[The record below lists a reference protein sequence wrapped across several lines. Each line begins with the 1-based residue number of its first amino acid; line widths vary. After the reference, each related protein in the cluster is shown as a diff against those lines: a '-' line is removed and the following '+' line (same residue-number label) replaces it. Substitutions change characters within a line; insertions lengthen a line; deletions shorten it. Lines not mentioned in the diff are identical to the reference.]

1 MTRARSLAR
10 LANENVFS
18 VSTDNNV
25 GVNSTSPVE
34 KLNVVGVV
42 SATSFYGDGSN
53 LDGVSSAGLGTA
65 LDPDTAGLDVIYYTD
80 KVLGV
85 GATITIDPP
94 SSTNIAYTQYSE
106 VSVDDGF
113 DIIIADGDEFI
124 PDILGISTEGTST
137 IAGGVG
143 GRIRA
148 GYFTNKA
155 GTGAPQLTFGAEVPV
170 GYGITGAGGIN
181 ITGVATATS
190 FDGNATSATTAT
202 TATNAQG
209 LTGTPDINV
218 RNITGVAATF
228 SGTLS
233 YEDVTNIDAVGI
245 VTAQSGV
252 RVVGGGL
259 SVTSGTSKLRGIVET
274 VAVASTHLS
283 GGGMVL
289 EMDVAEATTFV
300 WENTATT
307 SGGNIG
313 IVSFRNMPADEANG
327 TTITL
332 IHKQSATTP
341 AGFGNTTAATGIGT
355 YIHISPTVGG
365 TIQAGIDTRGNIGSA
380 STVTLSTTAA
390 DKDFVSFFIHYTG
403 GGAGVATCFQTYVI
417 NNGSFRQGNIGV

>member
-1 MTRARSLAR
+1 MSRARDLSKLS
-10 LANENVFS
+10 NPSVFT
-18 VSTDNNV
+18 VDTDFNV

-53 LDGVSSAGLGTA
+53 LEGVSSAGLGTA

-113 DIIIADGDEFI
+113 DIIIADGDDFI
-124 PDILGISTEGTST
+124 PDILGISTAGTSA

-181 ITGVATATS
+181 ITGVATAAS
-190 FDGNATSATTAT
+190 FDGAAT
-202 TATNAQG
+202 G
-209 LTGTPDINV
+209 LSGTPDITV
-218 RNITGVAATF
+218 RNVIGAAATF
-228 SGTLS
+228 SGTVS

-259 SVTSGTSKLRGIVET
+259 SVTSGASRFRGVIEN
-274 VAVASTHLS
+274 VAIASTHLS
-283 GGGMVL
+283 GAGMVL
-289 EMDVAEATTFV
+289 EMDVAEATTFIFD
-300 WENTATT
+300 NTATS

-365 TIQAGIDTRGNIGSA
+365 TIQTGIDTTGNIGSA
-380 STVTLSTTAA
+380 STVTLSETAS

-403 GGAGVATCFQTYVI
+403 GGAGVATCFQTYVTK
-417 NNGSFRQGNIGV
+417 NGNFRQGDIGV

>member
-1 MTRARSLAR
+1 MSRARSLAR
-10 LANENVFS
+10 LANSNALTVD
-18 VSTDNNV
+18 TNLNV
-25 GVNSTSPVE
+25 GVGSTTPDA
-34 KLNVVGVV
+34 KLDVIGIV

-53 LDGVSSAGLGTA
+53 LEGVASAGLGTA

-80 KVLGV
+80 KVLNV

-124 PDILGISTEGTST
+124 PDILGISTTGTST

-181 ITGVATATS
+181 IAGVATAAS
-190 FDGNATSATTAT
+190 FDGAAT
-202 TATNAQG
+202 G
-209 LTGTPDINV
+209 LSGTPDITV
-218 RNITGVAATF
+218 RNVIGAAATF
-228 SGTLS
+228 SGTVS

-259 SVTSGTSKLRGIVET
+259 SVTSGASRFRGVIEN

-283 GGGMVL
+283 GAGMVL
-289 EMDVAEATTFV
+289 EMDVAEATTFTF
-300 WENTATT
+300 ENT
-307 SGGNIG
+307 GGNIG

-365 TIQAGIDTRGNIGSA
+365 TIQTGIDTTGNIGSA
-380 STVTLSTTAA
+380 STVTLSETAS

-403 GGAGVATCFQTYVI
+403 GGAGVATCFQTYVTK
-417 NNGSFRQGNIGV
+417 NGNFRQGDIGV